1 MWVSDW
7 FWESLESWIGM
18 DYWIV
23 FILYSKIDPSNS
35 SIQFTN
41 PVITDNT
48 NQQQQTLQLAPNEMI
63 YYQYNNYL
71 SFNNNTPS
79 TPSESKSMIMTS
91 NGGETMSQQ
100 TSGEPYNNSLL
111 HSNQQIIDTAAAVY
125 DCGYNQAYYDP
136 ISSNETGASSNQDN
150 ISRYYQ
156 HHQISNNLYTSY
168 SQYPTYNNF

>member
-1 MWVSDW
+1 MNQ
-7 FWESLESWIGM
+7 ESEWSIE
-18 DYWIV
+18 
-23 FILYSKIDPSNS
+23 FYSFSSALGKLDPSNS

-48 NQQQQTLQLAPNEMI
+48 NQQQTLQLAPNEMI
-63 YYQYNNYL
+63 YYQYNSYL
-71 SFNNNTPS
+71 SFNNTPS

-91 NGGETMSQQ
+91 VGGSETMSQQ
-100 TSGEPYNNSLL
+100 TSEPYNNSLL
-111 HSNQQIIDTAAAVY
+111 HSNQQLIDTSSVVY
-125 DCGYNQAYYDP
+125 DSSNGCYNHQPPAYYDP
-136 ISSNETGASSNQDN
+136 ISTNETGGTSNQDN